1 MPEEIY
7 KKIFSKNLN
16 YYMELNGKNQ
26 SDLINDLGFNKSAV
40 STWCNGTRLPRMD
53 KVEALA
59 KYFGINRSDLIEEK
73 PDDSSL
79 TRKDERDIEKT
90 LEATLSQLENDQE
103 GLLFSGEVL
112 DDETRELLKISLENS
127 IRMAKITAKK
137 KFTPK
142 KYRNDSE

>member
-16 YYMELNGKNQ
+16 HYMEINQ
-26 SDLINDLGFNKSAV
+26 KSQTDIINDLGFNKSAV

-73 PDDSSL
+73 DNAETS
-79 TRKDERDIEKT
+79 DEPYY
-90 LEATLSQLENDQE
+90 LN
-103 GLLFSGEVL
+103 
-112 DDETRELLKISLENS
+112 DETRQIAQEAFENPELRTLFHVARDIPPERLKAHIEFMKSLKAQE
-127 IRMAKITAKK
+127 KGD
-137 KFTPK
+137 P
-142 KYRNDSE
+142 DEPC